1 MGYTPEEDRESVLT
15 KIFKSASTAKIL
27 DFFLDHKNLD
37 YSLGEVAEKA
47 YLSSQTVSKEI
58 ANLEQQNLLLKHRI
72 IGKTPMY
79 RLNTKLRAI
88 VLLSEFVLQI
98 SQVPSIQEF
107 QKASPRQDVL
117 ETASL
122 SNQS

>member
-47 YLSSQTVSKEI
+47 NLSSQTVSKEI

-122 SNQS
+122 